1 MHDLNVMIAL
11 NEKAARKQ
19 LAGGSRYA
27 ATTPKVLDDLMCMHG
42 RMSLMQWLRE
52 QHPEIHGSEGM
63 VEDSNGTK
71 KANTAAVDPCPPRTI
86 GPVLDSWTVV
96 CGICRRH
103 TIGRPAYR

>member
-19 LAGGSRYA
+19 LTGKRRYA
-27 ATTPKVLDDLMCMHG
+27 RTTPEVLDDLACMHG

-52 QHPEIHGSEGM
+52 QYPEVHGSGGT
-63 VEDSNGTK
+63 VEDSNGTN
-71 KANTAAVDPCPPRTI
+71 KANTAAVDPYPPRTI
-86 GPVLDSWTVV
+86 EPVLDSWSAV

-103 TIGRPAYR
+103 AIGRSV